1 MNSFE
6 KPFFSNKV
14 GDDEEITLIEEGKVV
29 SEGKE
34 VLETFKSYFRTI
46 VENLGINI
54 KLMSEEPVSN
64 KLAISKPS
72 KYNKNKGKPLRIF

>member
-14 GDDEEITLIEEGKVV
+14 GDDEEITLIEEGK
-29 SEGKE
+29 E
-34 VLETFKSYFRTI
+34 VLETFKSYFQTI

>member
-14 GDDEEITLIEEGKVV
+14 GDIEEITLIEEGKVV

-34 VLETFKSYFRTI
+34 VLETFKSYFQTI
-46 VENLGINI
+46 VESPSLKYLQI
-54 KLMSEEPVSN
+54 KTSFPMPRS
-64 KLAISKPS
+64 
-72 KYNKNKGKPLRIF
+72 RQD